1 MLLIYFSLFSK
12 LHPLRNLNIK
22 TKMFKWKIRAMEIIS
37 NLKKEHSE
45 ENRNPEIS
53 DPSQILNPIN
63 NILSSKG

>member
-1 MLLIYFSLFSK
+1 
-12 LHPLRNLNIK
+12 
-22 TKMFKWKIRAMEIIS
+22 MFKWKIRAMEIIS